1 MRNNIL
7 LILFI
12 TFLFIGCSDKSVPV
26 SQNNTSST
34 SSSTSSNTASNNENK
49 ATTSPLDKLIVSI
62 EPTPTSN
69 VIETK
74 SKVKDG
80 EEVIVHGRVKDFVK
94 GYAVFTI
101 ADTSMKAC
109 VDNPEESC
117 PTPWDYCCNPKEKI
131 QKSVATVQLTSDG
144 TTPIKTEIEGFRGLQ
159 RLSSYVTVKGKAK
172 RDEAGNLTI
181 IASNLFI
188 KS

>member
-1 MRNNIL
+1 MKIKFMIIVL
-7 LILFI
+7 LF
-12 TFLFIGCSDKSVPV
+12 TFLFIGCSDKSVP
-26 SQNNTSST
+26 TT
-34 SSSTSSNTASNNENK
+34 ENK
-49 ATTSPLDKLIVSI
+49 TQAVTPTNTENSAGNPLDKLLLTT
-62 EPTPTSN
+62 EPTPASS
-69 VIETK
+69 VVETK
-74 SKVKDG
+74 EKVKDG

-94 GYAVFTI
+94 GYAVLVI

-109 VDNPEESC
+109 IDNTEETC

-131 QKSVATVQLTSDG
+131 QKSVATVQLTEDG
-144 TTPIKTEIEGFRGLQ
+144 TTPIKTELEGFKGLQ

-181 IASNLFI
+181 IASNIFI

>member
-1 MRNNIL
+1 MKNKLIIIVL
-7 LILFI
+7 LFTL
-12 TFLFIGCSDKSVPV
+12 LFIGCSNKSTPTTENKTQAVTPTNT
-26 SQNNTSST
+26 QNS
-34 SSSTSSNTASNNENK
+34 ASN
-49 ATTSPLDKLIVSI
+49 PLDKLLVTT
-62 EPTPTSN
+62 EPTPASS

-94 GYAVFTI
+94 GYAVLVI

-109 VDNPEESC
+109 VDNPEETC

-131 QKSVATVQLTSDG
+131 EKSVATVQLTEDG
-144 TTPIKTEIEGFRGLQ
+144 ATPIKTELEGFKGLQ

>member
-1 MRNNIL
+1 MRIKFIIAVL
-7 LILFI
+7 LF
-12 TFLFIGCSDKSVPV
+12 TFLFVGCSDKSVSTTENKTQTLTPINTE
-26 SQNNTSST
+26 NNINNQLDKFLLTT
-34 SSSTSSNTASNNENK
+34 NPTPASN
-49 ATTSPLDKLIVSI
+49 V
-62 EPTPTSN
+62 
-69 VIETK
+69 VETK
-74 SKVKDG
+74 EKAKDG

-94 GYAVFTI
+94 GYAVLVI

-109 VDNPEESC
+109 VDNPEETC

-131 QKSVATVQLTSDG
+131 EKSVATVQLSEDG
-144 TTPIKTEIEGFRGLQ
+144 ATPIKVELEGFRGLQ

-181 IASNLFI
+181 VASNIFI

>member
-1 MRNNIL
+1 MKKIIL
-7 LILFI
+7 LVLL
-12 TFLFIGCSDKSVPV
+12 TTFIGCSNKSVPV
-26 SQNNTSST
+26 AENNVPAVAPTAVANNT
-34 SSSTSSNTASNNENK
+34 N
-49 ATTSPLDKLIVSI
+49 PLDKLVVST
-62 EPTPTSN
+62 EPTGASS
-69 VIETK
+69 VVETK
-74 SKVKDG
+74 AKVKDG

-109 VDNPEESC
+109 IDNPEDAC
-117 PTPWDYCCNPKEKI
+117 TTPWDYCCNPKEKI
-131 QKSVATVQLTSDG
+131 EKSVATVQLSDG
-144 TTPIKTEIEGFRGLQ
+144 GSAPIKSEIEGFRGLQ

-181 IASNLFI
+181 IASNIFI

>member
-1 MRNNIL
+1 MRINTIL
-7 LILFI
+7 LVLFI
-12 TFLFIGCSDKSVPV
+12 ALLFVGCSDKGASVA
-26 SQNNTSST
+26 QNSTSST
-34 SSSTSSNTASNNENK
+34 TSTTPAEANNTNAN
-49 ATTSPLDKLIVSI
+49 PLDKLVVLT
-62 EPTPTSN
+62 EPTPASS
-69 VIETK
+69 VVETK
-74 SKVKDG
+74 EKVKDG
-80 EEVIVHGRVKDFVK
+80 EEVVVHGRVKDFVK
-94 GYAVFTI
+94 GYAVFII

-109 VDNPEESC
+109 IDNPEDSC
-117 PTPWDYCCNPKEKI
+117 TTPWDYCCNPKEKI
-131 QKSVATVQLTSDG
+131 QKSVATVHLTNDG

>member
-1 MRNNIL
+1 MRINTL
-7 LILFI
+7 LLVLVIAGLFV
-12 TFLFIGCSDKSVPV
+12 GYSDKASVT
-26 SQNNTSST
+26 QNNAPST
-34 SSSTSSNTASNNENK
+34 ATAPASALSTEANNTN
-49 ATTSPLDKLIVSI
+49 PLDKLVVST
-62 EPTPTSN
+62 EPTPASS
-69 VIETK
+69 VVETK
-74 SKVKDG
+74 EKVKDG

-94 GYAVFTI
+94 GYAVLVI

-109 VDNPEESC
+109 VDNTEETC

-131 QKSVATVQLTSDG
+131 EKSVATIQLTTDG
-144 TTPIKTEIEGFRGLQ
+144 ATPIKTELEGFRGLQ